1 MLHNQV
7 GREANLLSLLLVC
20 LQIFIWTDEHPNSS
34 GEKQPSCCRLKPLL
48 TEELIF
54 NQGSPAALTAF
65 LYFQPEIILPPS
77 PCPPNPLLKAHKCCV
92 GRKSR
97 RELPADRRYFPLM
110 YLPVD
115 RQRTYG
121 RAGRGVSHA
130 SWLETMNSLLD
141 TTEKGMATGKSNTI
155 LFTLSF
161 FKGVQL
167 SPSSWFFSL

>member
-97 RELPADRRYFPLM
+97 RELPADWRYFPFV
-110 YLPVD
+110 YLQVD
-115 RQRTYG
+115 QQRTYG
-121 RAGRGVSHA
+121 RAGGGVSHA